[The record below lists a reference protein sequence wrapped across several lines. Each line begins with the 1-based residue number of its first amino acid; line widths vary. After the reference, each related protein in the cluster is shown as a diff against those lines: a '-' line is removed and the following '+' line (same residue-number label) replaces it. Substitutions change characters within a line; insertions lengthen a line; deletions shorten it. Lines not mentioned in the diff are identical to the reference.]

1 MNFLIAFS
9 VGMFLGYK
17 LKTLVEFLRLLK
29 LKNYV
34 EYYVNKFESSNYQV
48 INLNKNK
55 NKNKKVLVEED

>member
-55 NKNKKVLVEED
+55 NKKVLVEED